1 MTFNDL
7 REMID
12 GNYDGTDNNRMN
24 IFKSAF
30 SSSKNDVLQRS
41 LDQLYEDVKNW
52 DEARARS
59 LQNHLKIVELVMDAL
74 DRKVGQVEK
83 YIDGLERLMS
93 ARIE

>member
-1 MTFNDL
+1 
-7 REMID
+7 MID